1 MASQAV
7 YHALKA
13 PSDPP
18 TPGGPLKVQ
27 IASAAWADTSLYMP
41 NKGEV
46 IAEWVLTRLLKD
58 KEHLP
63 ESNPVLDP
71 RFWSLLSD
79 IVSDQSKPVKHW
91 LLPLLNRVPL
101 APVVVSFLELYK
113 SAKVEI
119 RGPLTSVATKSLVSI
134 WPFAV
139 HKISAETLLE
149 CFGTFMGVTSA
160 PKDLERLGTVMISSL
175 RTSVANSSNKKKL
188 SSLFIQRH
196 LQLWFVLSSDHAPS
210 ALQESVY
217 NAGIETMFNVDT
229 LRQVHNEDHP
239 FFLALQSIT
248 GELVQPMLPRIF
260 SSFVQNTKKY
270 RNALFAQGSGHT
282 PAAVTKQVHEA
293 SFSFFD
299 SCEVLFSAAD
309 LTPLM
314 WEARLGLLTVVEE
327 EHLFNSNQLEEQTS
341 LKAAVPLI
349 LSVLKSEAAGNCTEQ
364 AASSLACLSKLMQI
378 DSDLILGDLHRI
390 LPNLLRISDPFPS
403 ALGFLELVL
412 EYHVKTRTMD
422 THIESLFAALN
433 SQPETSVSDI
443 QQQYRCSSS
452 GALLHPTHL
461 ERFAKSTE
469 KFLTSTQTVHV
480 VRFVLETLDA
490 CWNQILAVADIDTL
504 AVTFSSGARLAS
516 VILSAL
522 PLRALPPTTLNEV
535 DDLVNEIRTKFLAR
549 ALSKTLKMIRKSDS
563 WGWQIITAALL
574 RLAYAMDTPYVEK
587 LWSKIDTATEHGHLL
602 PELSLELHR
611 ILLKWSPVDE
621 PTRTQSPM
629 DRLLNYLE
637 NNCGP
642 SETSWSGASYSL
654 TSGREGQQE
663 SVLAIMHMLI
673 DRWLP
678 TIDAIASSAQLQ
690 RFIRVLVT
698 TTGTGYAAQPPCLDA
713 TCLLLSALSSAQ
725 FWELPNMR
733 TAILAFADKTT
744 SSPGDPSSSTTADSR
759 AAIFSTFRL
768 LLMFPVEYMPRTN
781 RIELVKRAIHAD
793 IHYDSAANAE
803 DAYSN
808 ITVLRLFIQNISLH
822 VEPVDQP
829 VTDLSRY
836 LNHLMHHTLASQPPQ
851 AYTTVSLSLV
861 GLYLSALL
869 KSPEQESAQ
878 ATLAVLRS
886 CLSSDALSLADQS
899 SILVCLLSLLTTVFS
914 PSNFRQEMQAELS
927 NLQQRLSTALVSH
940 AEELDDLFARD
951 DVMNLWLH
959 CLSFGRWL
967 KSNSDEMPL
976 VGRKLCFR
984 AGDPSFPGRDQ
995 LDRNCVTAFAILSEE
1010 LQGLPNHDRLPQLG
1024 VILATYVSLTR
1035 LISQDDKTKLDRLLS
1050 QTCNTLS
1057 AMEFWHCI
1065 DLTSEGLSDTAQS
1078 ADDMPHLIHMAA
1090 LLLSEHPAGTLKH
1103 TQKFFTTCLNMFVGR
1118 DSFTL
1123 GPLPLRQEVLRLL
1136 RTQCSDN
1143 AASLRTLDIGCI
1155 WLLLSRF
1162 LTKSKEHDDKTCTAL
1177 FHEIALTIGALI
1189 RLRRDLVSLTLPNL
1203 AFVLQ
1208 QLIATIRRPRPQLGA
1223 KQTALVTDSLP
1234 LWVNSAYPMRPE
1246 EGKALARLLE
1256 TLTTKTTIRT
1266 NSSTA
1271 DAQQA
1276 QSLARSFSKHAAY
1289 TLKAYIDAMND
1300 PLCILSSE
1308 LRKELRPG
1316 LFALCSMLND
1326 HSRDAMMVSALDAGG
1341 KTIMK
1346 SLWTEYERQ
1355 KYVGKG

>member
-175 RTSVANSSNKKKL
+175 RTSVANSSNKKK
-188 SSLFIQRH
+188 
-196 LQLWFVLSSDHAPS
+196 LWFVLSSDHAPS

-698 TTGTGYAAQPPCLDA
+698 TTGTVSVSRL
-713 TCLLLSALSSAQ
+713 TKRSASNGISA
-725 FWELPNMR
+725 
-733 TAILAFADKTT
+733 AILAFADKTT

-829 VTDLSRY
+829 
-836 LNHLMHHTLASQPPQ
+836 PPQ

-1035 LISQDDKTKLDRLLS
+1035 LISQD
-1050 QTCNTLS
+1050 
-1057 AMEFWHCI
+1057 
-1065 DLTSEGLSDTAQS
+1065 GLSDTAQS